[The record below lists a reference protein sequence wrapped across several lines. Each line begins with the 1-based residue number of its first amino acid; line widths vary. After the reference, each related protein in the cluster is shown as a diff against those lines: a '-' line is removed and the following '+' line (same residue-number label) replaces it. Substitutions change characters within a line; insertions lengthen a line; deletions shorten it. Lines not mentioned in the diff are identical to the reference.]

1 MLSERRP
8 PTVNSRVSAFLESQ
22 HGLMS
27 YYAAE
32 GKAVTATWPKQS
44 SEDLRVGS
52 PILVPRAATAKGNDI
67 CTTLNREAPD
77 ETVPAC
83 RIDTDKSSA
92 DPVAVLPKSNTVKS
106 PKSARVAPSK
116 SMNPPRKSVGRDQG
130 SDDEPER
137 LQRLEQRR
145 NRRRARRY
153 AMDVAEGATNRRDD
167 ASEIDLSCKASKRQK
182 LQPEDKTS
190 KKKERVK
197 TAPAL
202 LLMQKFSSQNLGKSR
217 LTVRPSPTVG
227 VFNKGK
233 NSGKITKKNKRTA
246 RVVPNIVFSES
257 RFFDKAA
264 PPCSGDEDTEHH
276 SDCSDNHS
284 AHSLAQRACRE
295 KDRALKSSQHSSTKA
310 LMNQVARPGSPTGSS
325 SSRSVREGSPT
336 WAIEETTLSVSSSV
350 KSANHSANN
359 PSYPARNN
367 VTIGTEHSVWASRL
381 RNSCQR
387 VSTAPVNTD
396 PNPRSFPPHP
406 PAQTRTTS
414 AYFASMATQEQSQ
427 LSTAPLSELDGVE
440 DKRTSRKKIYRTS
453 GSLYSGNPPST
464 PECLQ
469 QSKWT
474 QFPSPSET
482 TCMHGLDTTFP
493 GNNAIYAQF
502 CPLPGSF
509 QEGSAHNEWRTE
521 EIESQEAMNYGVLES
536 AEYMEQPSGC
546 GWNGSG
552 IPNQDKWIPSHG
564 AFSIDEDEGYEI
576 HSDTLGKDTP
586 FYAGAQVL
594 NEDTGYSYED
604 TEFVHEDTDYLDQ
617 SMGADHM
624 FRQDVD
630 DLGYIDCEDDFS
642 EGYNAYME
650 PAREHAL
657 CNPSKWSAN
666 DLVERVDP
674 ICIEPEPDTLDQSEI
689 AEAEDEWAEQAP
701 RLLHVITEESLQD
714 DLIRSMNGHWNAAH
728 RLY

>member
-44 SEDLRVGS
+44 SRDLRVGS

-92 DPVAVLPKSNTVKS
+92 DPMAVLPKSNPVKS

-167 ASEIDLSCKASKRQK
+167 ASEIDLSCKVSKRQK

-197 TAPAL
+197 NAPAL

-217 LTVRPSPTVG
+217 LTVNLG
-227 VFNKGK
+227 AAK
-233 NSGKITKKNKRTA
+233 
-246 RVVPNIVFSES
+246 PN
-257 RFFDKAA
+257 
-264 PPCSGDEDTEHH
+264 P
-276 SDCSDNHS
+276 
-284 AHSLAQRACRE
+284 QRACRE

-310 LMNQVARPGSPTGSS
+310 LMNRVARPGSPTGSS
-325 SSRSVREGSPT
+325 SSRSVREHHLPG
-336 WAIEETTLSVSSSV
+336 
-350 KSANHSANN
+350 
-359 PSYPARNN
+359 PSKKPRFQ
-367 VTIGTEHSVWASRL
+367 L

-414 AYFASMATQEQSQ
+414 AYFASMVTQEQSQ
-427 LSTAPLSELDGVE
+427 LSTAPLSELDGAE

-474 QFPSPSET
+474 QFPSPLET

-493 GNNAIYAQF
+493 GNNTIYAQF

-521 EIESQEAMNYGVLES
+521 EIESQEGMSYGVLEP

-546 GWNGSG
+546 GWNGPG

-564 AFSIDEDEGYEI
+564 AFSIDEDEDYEI

-617 SMGADHM
+617 SMEADHM

-630 DLGYIDCEDDFS
+630 DLGYIDYEDDFS

-657 CNPSKWSAN
+657 YNPSKWCAN
-666 DLVERVDP
+666 DLVESVDP